1 MLQTKTDILY
11 SLGADVSTIAL
22 KIQSEASTTNDDDLN
37 KEEKDEKEFT
47 EESSHDTNEQVE
59 NATKGKI
66 IEVTIPGFGPHESIL
81 IDPETFNPEEKSDK
95 SASEAKEVTPDIS
108 LLNDVYGEK
117 EESIVNDSRE
127 ENSNSA
133 QGSKLLMNRKS
144 FLTDSSTNQSEID
157 DSIEDRSFVLP
168 GNQTAAESTSSG
180 KSKKHQFLRLKNE
193 RVKHNEKDLASV
205 ASYVYILSGQKLFKN
220 AKNCPFWRVF

>member
-1 MLQTKTDILY
+1 MLVTTLLQTKTVIFFY

-22 KIQSEASTTNDDDLN
+22 KIQSEVSTTNDDDLN

-59 NATKGKI
+59 NATKEKI

-81 IDPETFNPEEKSDK
+81 IDPETFNPEGKSDT
-95 SASEAKEVTPDIS
+95 SASEAKEVTDIS
-108 LLNDVYGEK
+108 LLNDVYGEN
-117 EESIVNDSRE
+117 EESIVNDSCE

-180 KSKKHQFLRLKNE
+180 KSNSRLKSNSDSNSNL
-193 RVKHNEKDLASV
+193 R
-205 ASYVYILSGQKLFKN
+205 
-220 AKNCPFWRVF
+220 